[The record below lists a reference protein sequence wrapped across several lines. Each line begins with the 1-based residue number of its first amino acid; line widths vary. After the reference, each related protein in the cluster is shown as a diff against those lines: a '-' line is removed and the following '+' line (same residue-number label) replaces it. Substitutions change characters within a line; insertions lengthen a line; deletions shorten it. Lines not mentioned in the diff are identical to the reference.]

1 MAFGFLTAILVQ
13 TDWLAQHKQHR
24 RKGRARRGLYLV
36 LVLKFMV
43 LVAFC
48 IASHNSYSQ
57 NLEYSVLFTQAF
69 RVLITAYI

>member
-1 MAFGFLTAILVQ
+1 MYIWPLVVVFFNSNIILHDIVQ
-13 TDWLAQHKQHR
+13 TDWLAQHKQHS

-48 IASHNSYSQ
+48 IASHN
-57 NLEYSVLFTQAF
+57 TQ
-69 RVLITAYI
+69 RT